1 MPPEGLSCQ
10 EFADFL
16 SEYVEGEIE
25 RGVRGR
31 FESHLEECPDCVA
44 YLANFRETVRLG
56 RASVAPDDA
65 LLEDVPP
72 KLVAA
77 ILDARRASRGRGP
90 RS

>member
-1 MPPEGLSCQ
+1 MPPEGLSCR

-16 SEYVEGEIE
+16 SQYVEGELE

-31 FESHLEECPDCVA
+31 FEGHLEECPDCVA

-56 RASVAPDDA
+56 RASFAPDAA
-65 LLEDVPP
+65 LLEDAPP
-72 KLVAA
+72 KLVTA
-77 ILDARRASRGRGP
+77 ILEARRVVRKRAP